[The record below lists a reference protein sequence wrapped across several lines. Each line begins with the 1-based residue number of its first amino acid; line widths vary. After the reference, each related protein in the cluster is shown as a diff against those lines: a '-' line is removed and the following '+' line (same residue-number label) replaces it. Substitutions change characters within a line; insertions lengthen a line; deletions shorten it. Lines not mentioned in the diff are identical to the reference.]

1 MKLNYPMASLLP
13 AAIWIGVSALSAPG
27 QTAAP
32 TVITPPSNI
41 ASPGDTG
48 LRAHTNLQMLAS
60 PPLNAAPTS
69 VGPPVTGSLYQTPAS
84 LACIYELQPQTP
96 GCDPNVVTLN
106 PAGGSRAIAVV
117 DAYDDPNVYEDLQ
130 NFSTQFGVA
139 AITPSTFQVVYAPA
153 GGTTPGSCSGAATE
167 PPSAASTGWDLEES
181 LGVEYAHAMAPLA
194 KLYLV
199 EAQSNSNSD
208 LYCAVSVANR
218 LVAAAGGGEISMSW
232 GTAEYSAETSADAIF
247 TKPNVVYFSG
257 TGDGPG
263 LIYPAASLHVVAVG
277 GTSLSA
283 SSASGTFISES
294 TWQYGGGGASAY
306 EPKPSYQ
313 YGIAGITGNR
323 RQTPDVAADANPF
336 TGVWVLDTL
345 VSGPGTWYAVGGTS
359 LAAPLLAG
367 IVNAAGNFA
376 ASSAAE
382 LTTIYTNAGF
392 TDIKT
397 GNCGPYMGT
406 FAKTGWDACTGL
418 GSPKGY
424 SGK

>member
-1 MKLNYPMASLLP
+1 MASLLP
-13 AAIWIGVSALSAPG
+13 AAAWIGVCAISAPG

-32 TVITPPSNI
+32 TPITPPSGI
-41 ASPGDTG
+41 VRPGDAG

-60 PPLNAAPTS
+60 APLNAAPNS

-117 DAYDDPNVYEDLQ
+117 DAYDDPNAYEDLQ

-139 AITPSTFQVVYAPA
+139 AIAPSSFQVVYAPA
-153 GGTTPGSCSGAATE
+153 GGSTPGSCTGAATK
-167 PPSAASTGWDLEES
+167 PASAASTGWDLEES
-181 LGVEYAHAMAPLA
+181 LGIEYAHAMAPLA

-232 GTAEYSAETSADAIF
+232 GTAEYSGETSADAIF
-247 TKPNVVYFSG
+247 TKPGVVYFAG

-263 LIYPAASLHVVAVG
+263 LIYPGASMHVVAVG
-277 GTSLSA
+277 GTTLSA
-283 SSASGTFISES
+283 NSATGTLISENA
-294 TWQYGGGGASAY
+294 WQYGGGGLSGY
-306 EPKPSYQ
+306 ELRPNYQ
-313 YGIAGITGNR
+313 VGVAGITGNQR
-323 RQTPDVAADANPF
+323 HAPDVAADANPF

-345 VSGPGTWYAVGGTS
+345 VSGPGTWYVVGGTS
-359 LAAPLLAG
+359 LATPLLAG

-382 LTTIYTNAGF
+382 LATIYSSAGF

-424 SGK
+424 TGK